1 MIIER
6 NCFVCEGFGHITHHC
21 KNMGEEES
29 MPMLLNKFEILKSRV
44 MQREEGNR
52 KEEEKDRRMILRE
65 EKLKKEKIIEVRKTE
80 VEKMEEG

>member
-1 MIIER
+1 VIIER
-6 NCFVCEGFGHITHHC
+6 KCFVCEGFGHITHHC
-21 KNMGEEES
+21 KNMGEEKS

-44 MQREEGNR
+44 MQREEGNG
-52 KEEEKDRRMILRE
+52 KEKEKDRRMILRE